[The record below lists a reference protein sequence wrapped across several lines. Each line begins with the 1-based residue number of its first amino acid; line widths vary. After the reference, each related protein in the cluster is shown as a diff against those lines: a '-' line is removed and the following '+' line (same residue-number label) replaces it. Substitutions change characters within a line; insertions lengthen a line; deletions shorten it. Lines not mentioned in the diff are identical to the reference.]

1 MFPQLSKAKKEE
13 SVKRNLSKK
22 ILALEF
28 FFITSGRDRREK
40 ERERERKVHGRDL
53 QEGGRKRKIDGS
65 RQRKR
70 ERKSRRNR

>member
-28 FFITSGRDRREK
+28 FFITSGRDRN
-40 ERERERKVHGRDL
+40 ERERERYKAEIFKREVKR
-53 QEGGRKRKIDGS
+53 ERRERKIDGS

-70 ERKSRRNR
+70 ERKS